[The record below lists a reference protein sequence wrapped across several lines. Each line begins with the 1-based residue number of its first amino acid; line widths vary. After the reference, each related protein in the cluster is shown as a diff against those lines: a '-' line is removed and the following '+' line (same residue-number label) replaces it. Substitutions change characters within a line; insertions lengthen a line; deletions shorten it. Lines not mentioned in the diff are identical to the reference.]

1 MARKEDSRVT
11 KRVNSRMELTS
22 KDIFDFPRRPK
33 NILWY
38 LVHRFLFRGLK
49 ITRLETW
56 DTLLKRY
63 VNDPKNGVKQT
74 PEARTSARGNLT
86 SQIFSEEEG
95 MSISTFVNAAVV
107 ADVQEIELIA
117 VWKMKGNRRI
127 VGKVRYPL
135 TPDVLMSLKEEDEET
150 RLLAEISDY
159 LQLEGDGKDDAHLEK
174 LWAKLKELKNKKK
187 NQTGEMK

>member
-1 MARKEDSRVT
+1 MARKEESQVTRRVS
-11 KRVNSRMELTS
+11 NRMELTS
-22 KDIFDFPRRPK
+22 LDIFEFPRRPK

-38 LVHRFLFRGLK
+38 LVHRYLFRGLR
-49 ITRLETW
+49 ITQLEVW

-86 SQIFSEEEG
+86 SQIFSEEEA

-107 ADVQEIELIA
+107 AGVEELELMAI
-117 VWKMKGNRRI
+117 WKLPGGRRI

-135 TPDVLMSLKEEDEET
+135 TPDILMSLKDDDDQTKLIADVNELLQRKADIKSEDVQK
-150 RLLAEISDY
+150 LLDKMIEI
-159 LQLEGDGKDDAHLEK
+159 
-174 LWAKLKELKNKKK
+174 KKK
-187 NQTGEMK
+187 NQTGESNA